1 MKNTIRL
8 LVMFIAI
15 CATTV
20 SAQQKVRTT
29 DYATFQSW
37 ASQIV
42 IPQYKLA
49 ECENESEL
57 NYTANFAAGTTKMLQ
72 LSVQDIGMFK
82 TNAQPINGAVQ
93 YIFNGRNASFM
104 SSPDASYLVVE
115 FKENEICV
123 GVATTGKVEKSFLEN
138 IITKANPLLL
148 KLKSASIDQTNWPL
162 SIPAALKIPGVI
174 SITKQDPDGTFKES
188 YLVTAKLSPE
198 LLSTLKTMMSK
209 YNTNSLTDG
218 IKEKNAQLICSEAED
233 IQQLTETFKN
243 GQGINFIYYI
253 Q

>member
-1 MKNTIRL
+1 MRNIIRL

-15 CATTV
+15 CVTTV
-20 SAQQKVRTT
+20 SAAQSIRTT

-37 ASQIV
+37 ARQIA

-57 NYTANFAAGTTKMLQ
+57 NYTASFAAGTTKMIQ

-93 YIFNGRNASFM
+93 YLFNGRNASFM

-138 IITKANPLLL
+138 IISKSNPLA
-148 KLKSASIDQTNWPL
+148 LKSKLVSLDLTNWPT
-162 SIPAALKIPGVI
+162 SIPAVLKIPGVTQ
-174 SITKQDPDGTFKES
+174 ITKQDPDGVFKET
-188 YLVTAKLSPE
+188 YKATAKLSPE
-198 LLSTLKTMMSK
+198 LVNALKILMSK
-209 YNTNSLTDG
+209 YKTETLADAF
-218 IKEKNAQLICSEAED
+218 KEKNVQLICSDAEN
-233 IQQLTETFKN
+233 INQLTETFKN
-243 GQGINFIYYI
+243 GEDITFIYYI